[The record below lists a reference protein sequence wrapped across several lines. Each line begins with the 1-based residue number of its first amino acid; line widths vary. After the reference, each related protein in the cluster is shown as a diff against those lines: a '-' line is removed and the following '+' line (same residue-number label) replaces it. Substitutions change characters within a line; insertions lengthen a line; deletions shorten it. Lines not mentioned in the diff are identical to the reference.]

1 MTTSRFVLGRG
12 LQMAGLLV
20 VGKTLYDGLIV
31 GNMAMGPELLGAMLG
46 FGVFYVGHY
55 ILTLGVD

>member
-1 MTTSRFVLGRG
+1 
-12 LQMAGLLV
+12 MAGLLV
-20 VGKTLYDGLIV
+20 VGKTLYDALIV

-55 ILTLGVD
+55 ILTLGAD